1 MYGER
6 IGRRNQ
12 SNKTS
17 IIKAMLSFEEVMQEH
32 IKVLQENTRV
42 LKEYLK
48 LMQTD
53 TRRVE
58 VEHTKASACKFCGI
72 TYKTFE
78 GYTSGG
84 LITPCKRKG
93 GRRPYFM
100 EKDLVLL
107 CDAKKLYNG
116 EYGRLREN
124 PNSQYY
130 GR

>member
-1 MYGER
+1 M
-6 IGRRNQ
+6 
-12 SNKTS
+12 
-17 IIKAMLSFEEVMQEH
+17 SFEETMQEH
-32 IKVLQENTRV
+32 IKALQENTKALR
-42 LKEYLK
+42 EYTRM
-48 LMQTD
+48 MQTD

-72 TYKTFE
+72 SYKTFE
-78 GYTSGG
+78 SYTAGG
-84 LITPCKRKG
+84 IITPCRKKG

-116 EYGRLREN
+116 EYGKLRNN